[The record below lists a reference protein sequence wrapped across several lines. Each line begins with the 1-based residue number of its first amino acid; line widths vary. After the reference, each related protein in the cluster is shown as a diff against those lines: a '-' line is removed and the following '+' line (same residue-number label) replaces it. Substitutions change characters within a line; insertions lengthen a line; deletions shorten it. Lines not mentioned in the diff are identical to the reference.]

1 MSVPTL
7 GPVPDV
13 RDGGTVT
20 VNIPEESAANKLRR
34 SEQVKFKQS
43 VLQPGTIS
51 MWTKYPA

>member
-13 RDGGTVT
+13 RDGDTVT

-34 SEQVKFKQS
+34 SGQVKFKQS
-43 VLQPGTIS
+43 VLPAEMIN